1 MRLNPVYRVTSMEAD
16 DTDILYAYEIILRP
30 IDEYELT
37 DLSKGVVS
45 PDGYERGKDI
55 RMNVSEE
62 VFHSLRVGM
71 LYQPAFSP
79 VNLVAEVAA

>member
-1 MRLNPVYRVTSMEAD
+1 MKLNPAYRVISMEAD
-16 DTDILYAYEIILRP
+16 DTDILYSHEIILQP
-30 IDEYELT
+30 IDESELE

-45 PDGYERGKDI
+45 ADGYERRSQI

-71 LYQPAFSP
+71 LYQPTFATFVFP
-79 VNLVAEVAA
+79 EAA